1 MCYILYIWTN
11 ITASWVLCALIC
23 IGTYLG
29 EGKETER
36 KKYMDDLRSWLGT
49 KTKTFLKSTH
59 ISLCHFWSIKGK
71 RKKFCTF
78 WIRNWASWQHQLQM
92 KEKKL
97 LASLKFDPPLLDWHK
112 IIVIASEDTRW
123 HIYWGGETNNV
134 MHPIGRKEA
143 SHSSRWYGALFLSRL
158 QGNQI
163 FGGFC

>member
-1 MCYILYIWTN
+1 MHYFYVRLRAIYLNKHY
-11 ITASWVLCALIC
+11 C
-23 IGTYLG
+23 IYLG

-49 KTKTFLKSTH
+49 NQNISQVYSYIT
-59 ISLCHFWSIKGK
+59 ISLLVHK
-71 RKKFCTF
+71 RQEKKFCTF

-97 LASLKFDPPLLDWHK
+97 LATLKFDPPLLDWHK

-158 QGNQI
+158 QGDQI